1 MDMGRTQAPSI
12 NILNPTKR
20 FYRKRTLT
28 WTAFNQTT
36 TNSLRHVCRHGRGHG
51 LTKPAEYRG
60 KVLTGHDTRTA
71 NKRHNEI
78 HHDKGLFK
86 QLLVKLTVNFNRRVS
101 EWVSEWVTGCVIY
114 EGPDIRIGSDR
125 IDWRAGTPWGDGQK
139 RIINAIIVQCQNEI
153 RWHMR
158 ADGYPSRTEIPHK
171 ASAPFTSTIIIIIA
185 DRPTDRPTGF
195 DGIKYFRC
203 LLFVFLVFPWQIAAE
218 Y

>member
-1 MDMGRTQAPSI
+1 
-12 NILNPTKR
+12 
-20 FYRKRTLT
+20 
-28 WTAFNQTT
+28 
-36 TNSLRHVCRHGRGHG
+36 
-51 LTKPAEYRG
+51 
-60 KVLTGHDTRTA
+60 
-71 NKRHNEI
+71 
-78 HHDKGLFK
+78 
-86 QLLVKLTVNFNRRVS
+86 
-101 EWVSEWVTGCVIY
+101 VIY

-203 LLFVFLVFPWQIAAE
+203 LCFWCFRGKLQRNTNLQIQIDAVALSNDKRSGHSPSANHSPNGRVKFSGVVGNSKIT
-218 Y
+218 